1 MRALLLAI
9 VMLLLVQAPSV
20 SAASWLPTADAVGD
34 MTYAGSVDQPGA
46 GASVAADQQLVVSGW
61 FVDQTAQGWSG
72 VDDVQVFDGVS
83 GAGGTFLG
91 RASIGLPRPDV
102 AQALANGFWA
112 ASGFSASVSPLAAG
126 PHTLSVYAHTPSKG
140 WWYTQ
145 VSVTAS
151 AAAPGSA
158 AASTA
163 AAPIGTPP
171 VNSLVAPAAS
181 EKVSR
186 KLDTYTIR
194 GFAYDPT
201 ATSGTGVDRVQ
212 VYMDEPRGQGG
223 MFVGDAQFGG
233 STPSAAARYGP
244 RFAEAGYRI
253 DIGPENFTAG
263 NHHIFTYARS
273 SVTGLETEAVVS
285 FDMFN
290 P

>member
-1 MRALLLAI
+1 LGGETVRILVL
-9 VMLLLVQAPSV
+9 LLLVSLLQAPSAL
-20 SAASWLPTADAVGD
+20 AATWQPTADAVGD
-34 MTYAGSVDQPGA
+34 VTYAGSIDQPAA
-46 GASVAADQQLVVSGW
+46 GASLSADQPLVVSGW
-61 FVDQTAQGWSG
+61 FVDQTAQGWAG
-72 VDDVQVFDGVS
+72 VDDVQVYDGVS

-91 RASIGLPRPDV
+91 RATIGLARPDV
-102 AQALANGFWA
+102 AQALGNGFWA
-112 ASGFSASVSPLAAG
+112 ASGFSANVSPLAAG

-145 VSVTAS
+145 VPITVSAGAAS
-151 AAAPGSA
+151 AGA

-163 AAPIGTPP
+163 APP
-171 VNSLVAPAAS
+171 VNTLVAPTAS

-194 GFAYDPT
+194 GFAFDPT
-201 ATSGTGVDRVQ
+201 ASTGTGVDRVQ

-223 MFVGDAQFGG
+223 MFVGEAQFGG

-244 RFAEAGYRI
+244 RFGEAGYRI
-253 DIGPENFTAG
+253 DIDPENFTAG
-263 NHHIFTYARS
+263 NHHVFTYARS